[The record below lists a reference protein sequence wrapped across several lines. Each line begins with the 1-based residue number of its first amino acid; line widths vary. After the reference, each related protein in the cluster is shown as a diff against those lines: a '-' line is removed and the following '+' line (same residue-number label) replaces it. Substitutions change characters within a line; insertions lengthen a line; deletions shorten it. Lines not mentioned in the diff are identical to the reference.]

1 MCQTVCDMRDTLRDM
16 CDRVCDM
23 CRNIC
28 PTRHA
33 HVTHSDSCYRLRD
46 MFDTFCLA
54 CLSLC
59 HTCLTHVTHSV
70 RHVSR
75 VCDRCDRLR
84 DVSDTFCHAR
94 LILCQTCVTHVTHS
108 CHARPRTSHADKSRS
123 VDPGACMP
131 RKRARSRFIEDEA
144 EVDDAEPAADDAAAE
159 EDGVLD
165 SHDHN
170 FIDDSA
176 QPDTL
181 GAHEALSVDSPSHE
195 RAVRRRVIHV
205 SPDTPEEDALHSD
218 HDSPGSL
225 NEFIVPDSSSSQGSA
240 HGSAQGAT
248 QGSATCSGASPSPSL
263 PPQPAQLALP
273 QGANPQLTAAE
284 RAHRDALLT
293 NTGVDAAYAAVL
305 AEKWSRLR
313 PDGDDDESMRRYT
326 AERRRL
332 WLAQSQALLAAAAV
346 RPPPPPPP
354 VPQEASSSSQGEE
367 LDELPVYHNPV
378 APAPPPR
385 CWRCGTTTQDG
396 GLFTREGEKRKCP
409 RCRNTW
415 WVPPQKPPQK

>member
-1 MCQTVCDMRDTLRDM
+1 
-16 CDRVCDM
+16 
-23 CRNIC
+23 
-28 PTRHA
+28 
-33 HVTHSDSCYRLRD
+33 
-46 MFDTFCLA
+46 
-54 CLSLC
+54 
-59 HTCLTHVTHSV
+59 
-70 RHVSR
+70 
-75 VCDRCDRLR
+75 
-84 DVSDTFCHAR
+84 
-94 LILCQTCVTHVTHS
+94 
-108 CHARPRTSHADKSRS
+108 
-123 VDPGACMP
+123 MP

-181 GAHEALSVDSPSHE
+181 GAHEALSVDSPSPE

-273 QGANPQLTAAE
+273 RGAHPQLTAAE
-284 RAHRDALLT
+284 RAHRCLL
-293 NTGVDAAYAAVL
+293 
-305 AEKWSRLR
+305 
-313 PDGDDDESMRRYT
+313 YT
-326 AERRRL
+326 
-332 WLAQSQALLAAAAV
+332 S
-346 RPPPPPPP
+346 P
-354 VPQEASSSSQGEE
+354 S
-367 LDELPVYHNPV
+367 
-378 APAPPPR
+378 PR
-385 CWRCGTTTQDG
+385 DS
-396 GLFTREGEKRKCP
+396 
-409 RCRNTW
+409 
-415 WVPPQKPPQK
+415 

>member
-54 CLSLC
+54 CLSSC

-70 RHVSR
+70 RHVSQ

-195 RAVRRRVIHV
+195 RAVRRRV
-205 SPDTPEEDALHSD
+205 A
-218 HDSPGSL
+218 
-225 NEFIVPDSSSSQGSA
+225 
-240 HGSAQGAT
+240 
-248 QGSATCSGASPSPSL
+248 
-263 PPQPAQLALP
+263 
-273 QGANPQLTAAE
+273 
-284 RAHRDALLT
+284 
-293 NTGVDAAYAAVL
+293 
-305 AEKWSRLR
+305 
-313 PDGDDDESMRRYT
+313 
-326 AERRRL
+326 
-332 WLAQSQALLAAAAV
+332 
-346 RPPPPPPP
+346 
-354 VPQEASSSSQGEE
+354 
-367 LDELPVYHNPV
+367 
-378 APAPPPR
+378 
-385 CWRCGTTTQDG
+385 
-396 GLFTREGEKRKCP
+396 
-409 RCRNTW
+409 
-415 WVPPQKPPQK
+415 